1 MRRDVMA
8 AMKPIRCL
16 ECYKQRPGGRCDFC
30 PLHRKNRDKYQAL
43 KDGWYLPKEEKQPVE
58 SDHLSS
64 RKSPPSQENKQD
76 IVNRKHRQ

>member
-1 MRRDVMA
+1 
-8 AMKPIRCL
+8 L
-16 ECYKQRPGGRCDFC
+16 G
-30 PLHRKNRDKYQAL
+30 N
-43 KDGWYLPKEEKQPVE
+43 GWYLLKEEKQPVE